1 MAEGQA
7 QDIQIQNV
15 IFNKTGKL
23 IPTFT
28 ICQITRYKKRQI
40 VNDSDFN
47 DIFKIE
53 IRQILVQQN
62 I

>member
-1 MAEGQA
+1 MAECQA

-23 IPTFT
+23 IPTFK
-28 ICQITRYKKRQI
+28 IRQITRYKKRQI

-47 DIFKIE
+47 DIAVGHIYPVLSR
-53 IRQILVQQN
+53 IN
-62 I
+62 